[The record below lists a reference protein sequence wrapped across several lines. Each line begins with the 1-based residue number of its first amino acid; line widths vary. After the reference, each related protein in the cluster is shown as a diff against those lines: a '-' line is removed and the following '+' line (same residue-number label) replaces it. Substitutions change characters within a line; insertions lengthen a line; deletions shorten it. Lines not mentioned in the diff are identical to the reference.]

1 MYDNICKYLAE
12 QHPIDFVN
20 WIFSSQL
27 LEVQV
32 LKTELNIDP
41 ISADSLTFLQTPNHI
56 LHIEFQTE
64 PTYDP
69 PLPLRML
76 DYWVRLYRKYRIPIE
91 QVVIFLKPTTSPV
104 AFTDEFIAPN
114 TRHDYRVIRLWE
126 QDPEPLLANPALLP
140 LAPLARTDSPREL
153 LEQVVA
159 EVAKIQEGDRRRN
172 ISACVG
178 VLAGLRFEKNLINQL
193 LREETMRESVIY
205 QDILQKGEQRG
216 IKIGLQQ
223 GEVALVVRQLNRRLG
238 AISSELQARIQELS
252 IPQLEALGEALLDF
266 STLSDLT
273 TWLESQEL

>member
-12 QHPIDFVN
+12 QYLVDFVN
-20 WIFSSQL
+20 WIFPFQL
-27 LEVQV
+27 SDVRV
-32 LKTELNIDP
+32 LKTELNLDP
-41 ISADSLTFLQTPNHI
+41 ISADSLIFLQTDNQI
-56 LHIEFQTE
+56 LHVEFQTE

-76 DYWVRLYRKYRIPIE
+76 DYWVRLYRKYRIPVE

-104 AFTDEFIAPN
+104 VFTNEFIAPN
-114 TRHDYRVIRLWE
+114 TRHRYRVIRLWE
-126 QDPEPLLANPALLP
+126 QDPAPLLVNPALLP

-159 EVAKIQEGDRRRN
+159 EVAKIEEGDRRRN
-172 ISACVG
+172 VSACVG

-223 GEVALVVRQLNRRLG
+223 GLQQGEVALVVRQLNLGSRRSPRNYKH
-238 AISSELQARIQELS
+238 AFKNSLS
-252 IPQLEALGEALLDF
+252 LN
-266 STLSDLT
+266 
-273 TWLESQEL
+273 